1 MQNFS
6 SLKTKIRI
14 LQNVKL
20 SSTRTQYTGRII
32 GFTPMLKKREIR
44 KERKKGKRIKKGRE
58 RNKVLKQE
66 V

>member
-1 MQNFS
+1 MQSFS
-6 SLKTKIRI
+6 SLKTK
-14 LQNVKL
+14 LGSCKNVKL
-20 SSTRTQYTGRII
+20 YSTRTQYTGRII